1 LAIAD
6 CLVSLVVLP
15 LSIIKDFQG
24 TSIILVLFS
33 LQDYTNLG
41 IIQIKSGVVLIEEE
55 EK

>member
-24 TSIILVLFS
+24 TKKEFFLF
-33 LQDYTNLG
+33 
-41 IIQIKSGVVLIEEE
+41 
-55 EK
+55 